1 MINLLFKPKN
11 HKFQSKNLKI
21 NKIKNKMKTN
31 KTTME
36 RRRKTKRET
45 RTRTKT
51 KEAHEDKL

>member
-1 MINLLFKPKN
+1 
-11 HKFQSKNLKI
+11 
-21 NKIKNKMKTN
+21 MKTN

-51 KEAHEDKL
+51 KEAHEDKS